1 MEIIKVA
8 TIEEGSKVAFDLIK
22 KSIENGAK
30 VFGLATGST
39 PEYFYKEILSSDL
52 DFSDKIS
59 INLDEYVGLGEGD
72 EQSYD
77 TFMKEHLFNQ
87 KPFSKSYLP
96 DGKTSDLKA
105 EVKRYDQVID
115 NHPIDFQILGI
126 GQNGHIG
133 FNEPGSSFDLTTHV
147 VDLTPSTIQANSR
160 YFDKIEDVPTQ
171 AISMGIKSVM
181 KSKEIVL
188 MAWGEQKADAVAK
201 MINGEVSEDL
211 PASILQN
218 HPNVTVIVDAKAAT
232 ILNK

>member
-1 MEIIKVA
+1 MKIIKVA
-8 TIEEGSKVAFDLIK
+8 TVEEGSKVAFDLLK
-22 KSIENGAK
+22 NSIENDAK

-39 PEYFYKEILSSDL
+39 PEHFYKEILASDL

-77 TFMKEHLFNQ
+77 TFMKAHLFNQ
-87 KPFSKSYLP
+87 KPFAKSYLP
-96 DGKTSDLKA
+96 DGKASDLTA
-105 EVKRYDQVID
+105 EVKRYDQIIA

-147 VDLTPSTIQANSR
+147 VDLTASTIQANSR

-171 AISMGIKSVM
+171 AVSMGIKSVM
-181 KSKEIVL
+181 QSKEIVL
-188 MAWGEQKADAVAK
+188 MAWGERKADAVAK
-201 MINGEVSEDL
+201 MINGEVSEAL

-218 HPNVTVIVDAKAAT
+218 HTNVTVIVDADAARF
-232 ILNK
+232 LK

>member
-8 TIEEGSKVAFDLIK
+8 TVEEGSKVAFELIK
-22 KSIENGAK
+22 KSINKGAR

-39 PEYFYKEILSSDL
+39 PEHFYQEILASDL

-87 KPFSKSYLP
+87 KPFAKSYLP
-96 DGKTSDLKA
+96 DGKAGDLTA
-105 EVKRYDQVID
+105 EVKHYDQIID
-115 NHPIDFQILGI
+115 SNPIDFQILGI

-160 YFDKIEDVPTQ
+160 YFDNIEDVPTQ
-171 AISMGIKSVM
+171 AVSMGIKSVM

-188 MAWGEQKADAVAK
+188 MAWGEQKADAIAK
-201 MINGEVSEDL
+201 MVNGEVTETL
-211 PASILQN
+211 PASVLQN
-218 HPNVTVIVDAKAAT
+218 HPNVTVIVDADAARL
-232 ILNK
+232 LN